1 MNDEYLGFVAEIG
14 RTTDRQYLYRFDY
27 TYDPDSLWGEFFNIP
42 PACIVPELAPDP
54 NCLSHTMKVIS
65 PIKLM
70 TAKDNACFSMQD
82 CIDGIIPLCFTFLD
96 EETLLYKGKP
106 LKFRFGENLET
117 VEDKITECGLTN
129 LGLEEIKR
137 GDEGLVDDLIN
148 NLNNN
153 DDEEDLDPD
162 EF

>member
-14 RTTDRQYLYRFDY
+14 RTTDRKYMYRFDF

-65 PIKLM
+65 PVKLM
-70 TAKDNACFSMQD
+70 TAKENACFSMQD
-82 CIDGIIPLCFTFLD
+82 CIDGIIPLCFSEIDDDTILFKD
-96 EETLLYKGKP
+96 KP
-106 LKFRFGENLET
+106 LKFRFGEKVET
-117 VEDKITECGLTN
+117 VEMKMEACGLEN

-137 GDEGLVDDLIN
+137 GDENLVNDLIN

-153 DDEEDLDPD
+153 DEDDLDPD